1 MTFLMPAQTA
11 LRHTIRWLLITLIAA
26 LLVLMTTQI
35 VMRYGFNSSLLW
47 AEEMCR
53 YMLIWLSFLG
63 IALAYERGEVAAL
76 SFLSLT
82 LPRVPA
88 LVLGAACALL
98 SLVLCALLVWY
109 GLKFADLA
117 GSSKIPALRFIL
129 EDLFGENAPDA
140 PVIYWVYVALP
151 LGMALVGLRLIG
163 DILMC
168 LRAIPTGQ
176 SLAEVLSNTDPSVA
190 P

>member
-11 LRHTIRWLLITLIAA
+11 LRHGIRWLLITLIAA

-63 IALAYERGEVAAL
+63 IARAYERGEVAAL
-76 SFLSLT
+76 SFLSLA

-88 LVLGAACALL
+88 LILGAACALL
-98 SLVLCALLVWY
+98 SLALCALLIWY

-117 GSSKIPALRFIL
+117 GNSKIPALRFIL
-129 EDLFGENAPDA
+129 EDLFGETAPDA

-151 LGMALVGLRLIG
+151 VGMALVGLRLIG
-163 DILMC
+163 DMVLC
-168 LRAIPTGQ
+168 LRAIATGKT
-176 SLAEVLSNTDPSVA
+176 LAQVLSHSDTTVA